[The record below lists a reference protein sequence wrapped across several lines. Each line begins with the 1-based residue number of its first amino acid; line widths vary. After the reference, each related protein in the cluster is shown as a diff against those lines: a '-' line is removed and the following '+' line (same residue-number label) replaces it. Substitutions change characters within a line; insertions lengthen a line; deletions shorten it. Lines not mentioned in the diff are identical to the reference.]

1 MKEYSG
7 NLSAQGL
14 RLAVVVSR
22 FNSVFTEQLLQGA
35 LDAARRHGLDVE
47 KDLAVVR
54 VPGANE
60 IPLAVKA
67 LLARPIFAGQPDAVV
82 ALGAVIDG
90 ATDHAMLINTSVA
103 RALAQ
108 LGLESGI
115 PVLNGIVCAH
125 SLDQALERS
134 GSKAGNKGYD
144 TTCAAIEMANLLG
157 KSLPQEEK

>member
-1 MKEYSG
+1 MKEYAG
-7 NLSAQGL
+7 NLSAQGV
-14 RLAVVVSR
+14 RLALVVSR

-35 LDAARRHGLDVE
+35 LDAARRHGADVE
-47 KDLAVVR
+47 KEVAVVR

-60 IPLAVKA
+60 IPLAVKCVLQGA
-67 LLARPIFAGQPDAVV
+67 FRPDAVV

-108 LGLESGI
+108 LGLESGV

-125 SLDQALERS
+125 TLDQAIERS

-144 TTCAAIEMANLLG
+144 TVCAAIEMAQLMKCMKAG
-157 KSLPQEEK
+157 E